1 MSTLIGITGGIGSG
15 KSTIARGL
23 QELGYAIY
31 DTDREAKRIMQ
42 SNPAVRSQI
51 EYLFGSEVYQDDV
64 YQPQLV
70 APQVFADRKLLD
82 KLNQVVHPA
91 VAFDLSHWAK
101 RQDTTCFVESAILFE
116 SGLDKLCEKV
126 VCVTAPIDVRIAR
139 TVARD
144 RSNPDKVRARISAQM
159 PDEQRQ
165 TLSHIIVLNDGHTPV
180 SQLCQQILQQI

>member
-1 MSTLIGITGGIGSG
+1 MSHLIGITGGIGSG
-15 KSTIARGL
+15 KSTIAGGL
-23 QELGYAIY
+23 QELGYDVY
-31 DTDREAKRIMQ
+31 NTDREAKRIMQ
-42 SNPAVRSQI
+42 ANPAVRSQI

-70 APQVFADRKLLD
+70 APQVFADHKLLE

-126 VCVTAPIDVRIAR
+126 VCVTAPMEVRIAR

-144 RSNPDKVRARISAQM
+144 HSNPDKVRARILAQM
-159 PDEQRQ
+159 SDEQRLAQ
-165 TLSHIIVLNDGHTPV
+165 SHIIVRNDGHTPI
-180 SQLCQQILQQI
+180 SELCQQIIRQI